1 MCTSQPPSTQTSLA
15 KEPDAEQVVGYGSK
29 VNCSVSCG
37 CGDSEIS
44 SVGRENLKHLKV
56 TQGGSSG
63 REGRR
68 GKSEG
73 RFRKRVIKQCEAVE
87 SMTSVHCKVGGA
99 STFAQHKVIYPFCPF
114 VLHR

>member
-1 MCTSQPPSTQTSLA
+1 M
-15 KEPDAEQVVGYGSK
+15 
-29 VNCSVSCG
+29 NCSVSCR

-44 SVGRENLKHLKV
+44 SVGRENLKYLKV

-63 REGRR
+63 REGGG

>member
-15 KEPDAEQVVGYGSK
+15 KEPDAEQVVGNGGK

-44 SVGRENLKHLKV
+44 FVGRKDLKHLKV

-63 REGRR
+63 REGGGERMNGRKGRMEVERR
-68 GKSEG
+68 E
-73 RFRKRVIKQCEAVE
+73 V
-87 SMTSVHCKVGGA
+87 
-99 STFAQHKVIYPFCPF
+99 
-114 VLHR
+114 